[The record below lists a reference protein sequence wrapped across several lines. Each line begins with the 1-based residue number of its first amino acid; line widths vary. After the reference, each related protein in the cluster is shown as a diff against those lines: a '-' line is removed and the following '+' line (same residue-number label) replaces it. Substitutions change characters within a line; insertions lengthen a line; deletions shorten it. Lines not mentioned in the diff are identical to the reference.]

1 MTTSAAQAPISQHV
15 AASVLTNGR
24 RSLPP
29 ATRGMSERP
38 VSQQWRERPR
48 CPGPRVAPGSDD
60 GVVHAIAGRAPCLRL
75 CGHRVRNE
83 RAARAPMFGHQLH
96 RTIAPRLPTTAGT
109 VCVLRLPEAP
119 GRRGVRIAPPHHRA
133 FYGRAVLG
141 IVNALRFASTRP
153 VAGPAGIDDASARH
167 LSWQLRDGGQCDDRS
182 KDTTAQQTART
193 MLTRESSGRML
204 TSSRQC
210 RAALPQFATTAYGAR
225 IRPTP
230 SGHGFERTPHHI
242 AARCTT
248 TESGWSPRP
257 MSCEVRDLLRGI
269 VLRTMRA
276 KRWRSTR
283 DTVTP
288 WSD

>member
-15 AASVLTNGR
+15 AESVLSNGR

-29 ATRGMSERP
+29 ATSGLSQRP

-75 CGHRVRNE
+75 CRHRVRNE
-83 RAARAPMFGHQLH
+83 RAARAPIFGHQLH

-109 VCVLRLPEAP
+109 VCILRLPEAP
-119 GRRGVRIAPPHHRA
+119 RRRGARIAPPHHRA
-133 FYGRAVLG
+133 FYDRAVLG

-167 LSWQLRDGGQCDDRS
+167 PFGNCAMVVSVM
-182 KDTTAQQTART
+182 TARNELET
-193 MLTRESSGRML
+193 RLTWQSSGRML

-210 RAALPQFATTAYGAR
+210 RAVLPPFATTAYGAR

-230 SGHGFERTPHHI
+230 SGHGLERTPHHI

-248 TESGWSPRP
+248 TEDGRF
-257 MSCEVRDLLRGI
+257 
-269 VLRTMRA
+269 A
-276 KRWRSTR
+276 RS
-283 DTVTP
+283 
-288 WSD
+288 